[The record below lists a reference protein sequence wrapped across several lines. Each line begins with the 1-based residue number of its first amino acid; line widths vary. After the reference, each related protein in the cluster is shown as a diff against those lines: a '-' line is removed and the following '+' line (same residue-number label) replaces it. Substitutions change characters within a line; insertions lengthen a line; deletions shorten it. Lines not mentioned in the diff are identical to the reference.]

1 VFLPTHSAIALEY
14 SAPLLET
21 RWRGS
26 SRRLDLQLCARR
38 GRRGLA
44 SSVLNREEE
53 IAAEEVADFCMSLD
67 RFVPDLWVIFPWLSV
82 SRKLHA
88 LTHHALTLLRRFG
101 SLGSY
106 AEQTFE
112 T

>member
-1 VFLPTHSAIALEY
+1 
-14 SAPLLET
+14 
-21 RWRGS
+21 
-26 SRRLDLQLCARR
+26 
-38 GRRGLA
+38 
-44 SSVLNREEE
+44 
-53 IAAEEVADFCMSLD
+53 MSLD